1 MIYSVRINKH
11 VRYIRVYTVMKRV
24 GQSANPLT
32 KLFMKLLVKKP
43 KES

>member
-1 MIYSVRINKH
+1 MIYSVRINKR
-11 VRYIRVYTVMKRV
+11 VRSIVYTIVKRI
-24 GQSANPLT
+24 GQNTNPLT

>member
-1 MIYSVRINKH
+1 MIYSVRINKR
-11 VRYIRVYTVMKRV
+11 VRYIRVYTIVKRI
-24 GQSANPLT
+24 GQNTNPLT